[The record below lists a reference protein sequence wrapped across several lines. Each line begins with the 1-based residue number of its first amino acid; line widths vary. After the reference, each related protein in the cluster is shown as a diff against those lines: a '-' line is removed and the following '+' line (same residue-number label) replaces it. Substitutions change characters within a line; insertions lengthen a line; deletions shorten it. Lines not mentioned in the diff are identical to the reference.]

1 MQILDLSDVVFFCV
15 VEYFQQIVRLISDC
29 EMFPFLWFECVFSQ
43 KHRVVV
49 GLANIGFPVA
59 LSIIEGINEFF
70 EGFEVVEDFGVF
82 GDEIIDLF
90 GFCFDAI
97 QFRD

>member
-1 MQILDLSDVVFFCV
+1 MQILDLSDVVFLCV
-15 VEYFQQIVRLISDC
+15 IEYFQQIVRLISDC
-29 EMFPFLWFECVFSQ
+29 EMLPFLWLKCVFSQ
-43 KHRVVV
+43 EHGVVV

-59 LSIIEGINEFF
+59 LSIIERINEFF
-70 EGFEVVEDFGVF
+70 EGFEVVEVF